1 MIMKESTY
9 NRLRKYVCN
18 TDFQY
23 ETGGILLGYRLLWRF
38 YVVDFTFPRCLK
50 NKRRMTFILNGEEHM
65 KEMERIKNKYFVRP
79 RLIGVWHSHTT
90 EDSSLSMQDRGANKL
105 LVRKFGGL
113 LSVIV
118 TQQGMKGIQLT
129 SYYISRKGEMHLC
142 KKNKCKNKL

>member
-1 MIMKESTY
+1 MNRVFPQMIMKESTY

-38 YVVDFTFPRCLK
+38 YVVDYTFPHCIK

-65 KEMERIKNKYFVRP
+65 KEMERIKKKYFIRP
-79 RLIGVWHSHTT
+79 ELIGVWHSHTT
-90 EDSSLSMQDRGANKL
+90 EDNYLSMQDRESNKL
-105 LVRKFGGL
+105 LVRKFEGL

-118 TQQGMKGIQLT
+118 TQQEVDEIQLT
-129 SYYISRKGEMHLC
+129 SYYISRKGE
-142 KKNKCKNKL
+142 KLLWEK